1 MPEPTFPMR
10 INKYLALKKY
20 STRRGADEIIKK
32 KQVFINGRLAV
43 LGDKVQMSDQVQ
55 VKLKAKPV
63 ELMYFA
69 FNKPKGV
76 AAHGEENEESVAHSL
91 AARQNAKPS
100 SRQAS
105 KQDSRQIFQKSTG
118 FAEIFPVG
126 ALDKESQGLMIL
138 TNDGRITERLSSSA
152 YKHEKKYVVTT
163 KNNIRSSFKERMEAG
178 VKIENDQTR
187 KCKVEVLDE
196 NTFEVIFNDE
206 KKHQLRRMCAA
217 LFQEVRSIK
226 CVRIMNIELGKLKE
240 NQRREIRGEELQA
253 FLKNLQL
260 L

>member
-1 MPEPTFPMR
+1 MPEPKFPMR

-55 VKLKAKPV
+55 VKLKTKPI

-76 AAHGEENEESVAHSL
+76 AAHGEEEEDG
-91 AARQNAKPS
+91 
-100 SRQAS
+100 AS
-105 KQDSRQIFQKSTG
+105 KKIIKKPG
-118 FAEIFPVG
+118 EPFPVG
-126 ALDKESQGLMIL
+126 ALEKESQGLMIL
-138 TNDGRITERLSSSA
+138 TNDGRITERFSSPA
-152 YKHEKKYVVTT
+152 YKHERKYVVTT
-163 KNNIRSSFKERMEAG
+163 KNNIRASFQERMEAG
-178 VKIENDQTR
+178 VKIENDLAE

-196 NTFEVIFNDE
+196 NTFEVIFNNE

-226 CVRIMNIELGKLKE
+226 CTRIMNIELGKLKE
-240 NQRREIRGEELQA
+240 NQRREIRGEELQI